1 MTIDIEIL
9 KFPIG
14 PFVAPANIT
23 DDDLQNLIKIIE
35 EAPAKYR
42 DIAAGLTDADL
53 QKTYRE
59 GSWNVQ
65 QLFNHVADMQLLHFF
80 RMKKALTE
88 SDYKEITLVNMDGWA
103 ATADGRLS
111 SVEDSLDMFES
122 IGKRFVLLI
131 RALTPD
137 QQEITYYHPV
147 RKTMLNQKQAVAM
160 SAWHVRHHYEH
171 LRIALGR

>member
-1 MTIDIEIL
+1 MTVDINTL

-14 PFVAPANIT
+14 PFVAPENIS
-23 DDDLQNLIKIIE
+23 DEDFQSLINTIE

-42 DIAAGLTDADL
+42 RIAEGLSSSDL
-53 QKTYRE
+53 QKTYRD

-88 SDYKEITLVNMDGWA
+88 NDYKEITLVNMDGWA

-111 SVEDSLDMFES
+111 SIEDALDMFES
-122 IGKRFVLLI
+122 IGKRFVLLA
-131 RALTPD
+131 RSLTP
-137 QQEITYYHPV
+137 QQQNITYYHPV
-147 RKTMLNQKQAVAM
+147 RKIMLNQKQAVAM
-160 SAWHVRHHYEH
+160 SAWHVRHHFEH

>member
-42 DIAAGLTDADL
+42 DIAAGLTEADL

>member
-1 MTIDIEIL
+1 MTIDIQIL